1 MILYGKEIADG
12 ILDKL
17 KETIKEKQLKI
28 KLAVVLVGDNRSSE
42 IYVAKKG
49 EAAKRVGIDF
59 ELFKFKKD
67 IEEEVLKNEI
77 KNIVKNESISAIVIQ
92 LPLPEKF
99 NVEGIMK
106 LIPDAKDAESISPV
120 VCAVDHIL
128 KEYGISLV
136 DKKIVLIG
144 SGILVGEPV
153 GKWLNDQGLSFS
165 GINDIGSA
173 DVVISGAGKK
183 NLITSNMVKDGVIL
197 IDVGGDADFENIKDK
212 ALHITPVIGGV
223 GPVTVACLLK
233 NLVETK

>member
-28 KLAVVLVGDNRSSE
+28 KLAVVLVGDDRSSE

-153 GKWLNDQGLSFS
+153 GKWLNDQGLSFF
-165 GINDIGSA
+165 GIDDISNA
-173 DVVISGAGKK
+173 DVIISGAGKK
-183 NLITSNMVKDGVIL
+183 NLIRSEMVKDGVIL
-197 IDVGGDADFENIKDK
+197 IDVGGDADFDAIKDK